1 MQFPRVV
8 FIVPGPLPRHKG
20 TFGQE
25 VVKDQDDFDAAIKA
39 GFFETLPAAIEDYDN
54 PKEPGAVEGID
65 ASTVISA
72 PKRGRP
78 PKAV

>member
-25 VVKDQDDFDAAIKA
+25 VVKDQDDFDAAIRA
-39 GFFETLPAAIEDYDN
+39 GFFETLPEAIEAHDN
-54 PKEPGAVEGID
+54 PKEPEITEGVD
-65 ASTVISA
+65 TSVTSDA

-78 PKAV
+78 PKVV